1 MLTCNSEK
9 RCRKLDAT
17 KKASLVANLK
27 RGNHGQIA
35 VAPLPIEIRSNQS
48 RRSPAPR
55 LPVLD
60 MASLTGEQQ
69 ALVDAISS
77 GPRGRFSNSGPFAVY
92 LHAPGF
98 GHLAQQLGGYVRLGT
113 SVPPRLS
120 ELAILCTARFWQAQ
134 YEWVAHA
141 AIAAKQGVKPA
152 TIRDLQAGR
161 TPTSA
166 PRDEMAITPSSGS
179 CTRRG
184 ASATP
189 RTSACINFSA
199 MPAWSSW
206 SASSGYYAMV
216 SMILNVFRMPVPEG
230 TPAPFREANNSRRGD
245 AAPLVLRSA
254 SCRRPAS

>member
-1 MLTCNSEK
+1 MAKSPSP
-9 RCRKLDAT
+9 R
-17 KKASLVANLK
+17 S
-27 RGNHGQIA
+27 
-35 VAPLPIEIRSNQS
+35 RSNKS
-48 RRSPAPR
+48 RRPRRSPAPR

-60 MASLTGEQQ
+60 MASLTREQQ

-113 SVPPRLS
+113 SMPPRLS

-166 PRDEMAITPSSGS
+166 PRDEMAIYAFVRELYA
-179 CTRRG
+179 TRRV
-184 ASATP
+184 SDATYK
-189 RTSACINFSA
+189 RVHKLLGDAGMVELVGIL
-199 MPAWSSW
+199 
-206 SASSGYYAMV
+206 GYYAMV
-216 SMILNVFRMPVPEG
+216 SMILNVFRMPLPEG
-230 TPAPFREANNSRRGD
+230 TPAPFREGNK
-245 AAPLVLRSA
+245 
-254 SCRRPAS
+254 

>member
-1 MLTCNSEK
+1 MAKSP
-9 RCRKLDAT
+9 
-17 KKASLVANLK
+17 S
-27 RGNHGQIA
+27 
-35 VAPLPIEIRSNQS
+35 PRSRS

-60 MASLTGEQQ
+60 MASLTAEQR
-69 ALVDAISS
+69 ALVEAISS

-161 TPTSA
+161 APKSA
-166 PRDEMAITPSSGS
+166 PRDEKAIYTFVKELYA
-179 CTRRG
+179 TRRV
-184 ASATP
+184 SDATYK
-189 RTSACINFSA
+189 RVHKLLGDAGMVELAGIL
-199 MPAWSSW
+199 
-206 SASSGYYAMV
+206 GYYAMV

-230 TPAPFREANNSRRGD
+230 TPAPFREANK
-245 AAPLVLRSA
+245 
-254 SCRRPAS
+254 

>member
-1 MLTCNSEK
+1 MAQSPSP
-9 RCRKLDAT
+9 R
-17 KKASLVANLK
+17 S
-27 RGNHGQIA
+27 
-35 VAPLPIEIRSNQS
+35 RSNKS
-48 RRSPAPR
+48 RRPRRSPAPR

-161 TPTSA
+161 APKSA
-166 PRDEMAITPSSGS
+166 PRDEKAIYTFVKELYA
-179 CTRRG
+179 TRRV
-184 ASATP
+184 SDATYK
-189 RTSACINFSA
+189 RVHKLLGDAGMVELVGIL
-199 MPAWSSW
+199 
-206 SASSGYYAMV
+206 GYYAMV

-230 TPAPFREANNSRRGD
+230 TPAPFREANK
-245 AAPLVLRSA
+245 
-254 SCRRPAS
+254 